1 MGTLEDQLK
10 KWKTTATPPPTAPNS
25 KGAPTKAPAP
35 TSKRAAKKR
44 PLLTS
49 IRREESPSSSTS
61 AASSAQRAGA
71 PRLTD
76 AELFAAAVDG
86 VSQDAVLDKFAAAP
100 TVTVRGARLAPSA
113 PKSDEELFTE
123 FVGGVARKP

>member
-10 KWKTTATPPPTAPNS
+10 KWKTTATPPPNTANP
-25 KGAPTKAPAP
+25 KGSSAKAPAP
-35 TSKRAAKKR
+35 TSKRAAKKK
-44 PLLTS
+44 PLLTT
-49 IRREESPSSSTS
+49 IRRDEPSSSTP
-61 AASSAQRAGA
+61 SSNGSRSPA
-71 PRLTD
+71 PKLSD

-113 PKSDEELFTE
+113 PKSDEELFNE

>member
-10 KWKTTATPPPTAPNS
+10 KWKTTATPPPAAPSS
-25 KGAPTKAPAP
+25 KGASAKAPAP

-49 IRREESPSSSTS
+49 IRREESPSSS
-61 AASSAQRAGA
+61 SSPAAQRANA
-71 PRLTD
+71 PKLSD

-113 PKSDEELFTE
+113 PKTDEELFTE

>member
-10 KWKTTATPPPTAPNS
+10 KWKTTATPPPAAPNS

-49 IRREESPSSSTS
+49 IRREESPSSS
-61 AASSAQRAGA
+61 SSSPSGQRAGA
-71 PRLTD
+71 PKLSD

-113 PKSDEELFTE
+113 PKTDEELFTE